1 MSEIVYWF
9 KDYQIDNT
17 VTVSDNAIKLT
28 QSFNKEI
35 MKKFFFGNGS
45 TVPEDSV
52 INTMY
57 GDKKQYEIVSFLQN
71 TNLGTLNA
79 QLEVKCIFT
88 LIIRKQ
94 SAESISIDNQ
104 ITDMWLGIL
113 YPKVICGQANI
124 SEGDVKFWKINVDTI
139 PMKKVMWAE
148 SGVANAPKYG
158 YLSWNGSNGDKV
170 LIGIVQNAFYLSP
183 LSFYLEGR
191 HEDILKRMPSLKGIG
206 VSNRVLN

>member
-9 KDYQIDNT
+9 KNYQIDNT

-28 QSFNKEI
+28 SSFNDQI
-35 MKKFFFGNGS
+35 MSKFLFGNRS
-45 TVPEDSV
+45 TAESD
-52 INTMY
+52 IRNMY
-57 GDKKQYEIVSFLQN
+57 GQNKKYEIASFLQN
-71 TNLGTLNA
+71 TNLGTLNS

-88 LIIRKQ
+88 LIIRKE
-94 SAESISIDNQ
+94 SEAEISTENE

-124 SEGDVKFWKINVDTI
+124 SEGEVKFWKINMDTV
-139 PMKKVMWAE
+139 PMKKVMWAK
-148 SGVANAPKYG
+148 SGVPNAPKYG

-206 VSNRVLN
+206 ISNLTVNY

>member
-1 MSEIVYWF
+1 MSEVVYWF

-17 VTVSDNAIKLT
+17 VTVTDNAIKLT

-35 MKKFFFGNGS
+35 MRKFFFGNG
-45 TVPEDSV
+45 PEDRSDV
-52 INTMY
+52 GAMY
-57 GDKKQYEIVSFLQN
+57 GQNTKYEIVSFLQN
-71 TNLGTLNA
+71 TNLGTLSS

-94 SAESISIDNQ
+94 NEGEVSVDNE

-124 SEGDVKFWKINVDTI
+124 SDGEVKFWKINMDTI

-158 YLSWNGSNGDKV
+158 YLSWNGSNGDKI
-170 LIGIVQNAFYLSP
+170 LLGIVQNAFYLSP

-206 VSNRVLN
+206 ISNRVLN

>member
-1 MSEIVYWF
+1 MSEVVYWF

-17 VTVSDNAIKLT
+17 VTVTDNTIKLT
-28 QSFNKEI
+28 QNFNKEI
-35 MKKFFFGNGS
+35 MKKFFFGNSSENGN
-45 TVPEDSV
+45 D

-57 GDKKQYEIVSFLQN
+57 GQEKKYEIVSFLQN
-71 TNLGTLNA
+71 TNLGTLSS

-94 SAESISIDNQ
+94 NEAIISTENE
-104 ITDMWLGIL
+104 ITDMWLGII

-124 SEGDVKFWKINVDTI
+124 SEGEVKFWKLNMDTI
-139 PMKKVMWAE
+139 PMKKVMWVE
-148 SGVANAPKYG
+148 SNVANAPKYG
-158 YLSWNGSNGDKV
+158 YLTWNGSNGDKI

-191 HEDILKRMPSLKGIG
+191 HEDVLKRMPSLKGIG
-206 VSNRVLN
+206 ISNRVLN

>member
-1 MSEIVYWF
+1 MSEVVYWF

-17 VTVSDNAIKLT
+17 VTVTDNTIKLT
-28 QSFNKEI
+28 QNFNKEI
-35 MKKFFFGNGS
+35 MKKFFFGNSSENGN
-45 TVPEDSV
+45 D

-57 GDKKQYEIVSFLQN
+57 GQEKKYEIVSFLQN
-71 TNLGTLNA
+71 TNLGTLSS

-94 SAESISIDNQ
+94 NEASISTENE
-104 ITDMWLGIL
+104 ITDMWLGII

-124 SEGDVKFWKINVDTI
+124 SEGEVKFWKLNMDTI
-139 PMKKVMWAE
+139 PMKKVMWVE
-148 SGVANAPKYG
+148 SNVANAPKYG
-158 YLSWNGSNGDKV
+158 YLTWNGSNGDKI

-191 HEDILKRMPSLKGIG
+191 HEDVLKRMPSLKGIG
-206 VSNRVLN
+206 ISNRVLN

>member
-28 QSFNKEI
+28 SKFNEQI
-35 MKKFFFGNGS
+35 MQKFMFGNGPA
-45 TVPEDSV
+45 TVEGNITDL
-52 INTMY
+52 Y
-57 GDKKQYEIVSFLQN
+57 GQQKKYEIVSFLQN

-94 SAESISIDNQ
+94 NEGEVSVSNE

-124 SEGDVKFWKINVDTI
+124 SEGDVKFWKINMDTI

-206 VSNRVLN
+206 ISNRVLN

>member
-1 MSEIVYWF
+1 MSEVVYWF

-17 VTVSDNAIKLT
+17 STVSDNAIKLT
-28 QSFNKEI
+28 TGFNEHI
-35 MKKFFFGNGS
+35 MQKFLFGNGPAS
-45 TVPEDSV
+45 EGNIRDFF
-52 INTMY
+52 

-94 SAESISIDNQ
+94 SAGSISIDNQ

-148 SGVANAPKYG
+148 SGVANAPKFG

-206 VSNRVLN
+206 ISNRVLN

>member
-9 KDYQIDNT
+9 KNYQIDNT
-17 VTVSDNAIKLT
+17 VTVSDNTIKLT
-28 QSFNKEI
+28 SSFNDQI
-35 MKKFFFGNGS
+35 MSKFLFGNRS
-45 TVPEDSV
+45 TVESD
-52 INTMY
+52 IRDMY
-57 GDKKQYEIVSFLQN
+57 GQEKKYEIASFLQN
-71 TNLGTLNA
+71 TNLGTLNS

-94 SAESISIDNQ
+94 SEAAISTENE

-113 YPKVICGQANI
+113 YPKVICGQSNI
-124 SEGDVKFWKINVDTI
+124 SEGDVKFWKLNMDTI
-139 PMKKVMWAE
+139 PMKKVMWAK
-148 SGVANAPKYG
+148 SGVPNAPKYG

-191 HEDILKRMPSLKGIG
+191 HEDILKRMPNLKGIG
-206 VSNRVLN
+206 ISNLTVNY

>member
-28 QSFNKEI
+28 SGFNKEI
-35 MKKFFFGNGS
+35 MKKFMFGNGPAA
-45 TVPEDSV
+45 PEGNITDL
-52 INTMY
+52 Y
-57 GDKKQYEIVSFLQN
+57 GQEKKYEIVSFLQN

-94 SAESISIDNQ
+94 QEKAVGVDNNE

-124 SEGDVKFWKINVDTI
+124 SEGDVKFWKINMDTI

-206 VSNRVLN
+206 ISNRVLN

>member
-1 MSEIVYWF
+1 MSEVVYWF

-17 VTVSDNAIKLT
+17 VTVTDNAIKLT

-35 MKKFFFGNGS
+35 MRKFFFGNG
-45 TVPEDSV
+45 PEDSDV
-52 INTMY
+52 SAMY
-57 GDKKQYEIVSFLQN
+57 GQSTKYEIVSFLQN
-71 TNLGTLNA
+71 TNLGTLSA

-94 SAESISIDNQ
+94 NEGGVSVSNE

-124 SEGDVKFWKINVDTI
+124 SDGEVKFWKINMDTI

-158 YLSWNGSNGDKV
+158 YLSWNGNNGDKI
-170 LIGIVQNAFYLSP
+170 LLGIVQNAFYLSP

-206 VSNRVLN
+206 ISNRVLN